1 MLHILSVGGG
11 ASRQQQHLRIIILL
25 FVLLFDEVIF
35 IGLDIHMYV
44 RF

>member
-1 MLHILSVGGG
+1 MLHIPSVGGG
-11 ASRQQQHLRIIILL
+11 ASRQQHLRIIILL